1 MSEYDK
7 ESRSIWGTHQVC
19 SMCDRRLSIKVM
31 NVPNRIARSV
41 GNIIKPSKL
50 RGMMFICDDCKDNVM
65 IPIKPK
71 LHLCSGKVG
80 SGRKKE

>member
-1 MSEYDK
+1 MSVYSK
-7 ESRSIWGTHQVC
+7 PSRSMWGEYQTC
-19 SMCDRRLSIKVM
+19 DMCDRRLPTSQM
-31 NVPNRIARSV
+31 NVPNRIPKER